1 MELRHLRY
9 FVALAE
15 QLSFTQAAEKVH
27 VTQSTLSHQ
36 IKQLEDELDC
46 PLFERQGKRVVMTDR
61 GEAFLEYA
69 QRALR
74 EVEQGVKTLRD
85 ASDELTG
92 QVRVGTTHTFNMH
105 ILPRSAALFLEQHP
119 SVSVQ
124 IMEMSGDQVAAE
136 LQAGRLDFGITY
148 KPENTTALLFEPL
161 YNEEMR
167 LVVGPMHPFA
177 RRRFVRM
184 AELHG
189 QRVVLVPGSF
199 ATRSLL
205 DECFKMANAQPVV
218 VAEMNAVV
226 PMIEFV
232 NHSNVAAI
240 VSEYAVGHGDA
251 RVIPLQS
258 PTPVRTPG
266 LLWLRDQP
274 RTPAIRHFAAI
285 IRERVNE
292 LNLRRLRGK

>member
-1 MELRHLRY
+1 
-9 FVALAE
+9 
-15 QLSFTQAAEKVH
+15 
-27 VTQSTLSHQ
+27 
-36 IKQLEDELDC
+36 
-46 PLFERQGKRVVMTDR
+46 
-61 GEAFLEYA
+61 
-69 QRALR
+69 
-74 EVEQGVKTLRD
+74 
-85 ASDELTG
+85 
-92 QVRVGTTHTFNMH
+92 
-105 ILPRSAALFLEQHP
+105 
-119 SVSVQ
+119 
-124 IMEMSGDQVAAE
+124 
-136 LQAGRLDFGITY
+136 
-148 KPENTTALLFEPL
+148 
-161 YNEEMR
+161 
-167 LVVGPMHPFA
+167 
-177 RRRFVRM
+177 M